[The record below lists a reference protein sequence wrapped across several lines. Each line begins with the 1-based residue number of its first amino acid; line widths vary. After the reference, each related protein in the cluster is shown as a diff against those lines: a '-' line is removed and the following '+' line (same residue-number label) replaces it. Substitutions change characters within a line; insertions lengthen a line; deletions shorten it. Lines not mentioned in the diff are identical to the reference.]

1 MAQDIQ
7 FAVAERVRASGVE
20 GDATLR
26 MSPADARRLMAGF
39 QEVNT
44 DWNDVHNLD
53 RYPGTGDGQGLI
65 RYALDEALPRGAG
78 LAVDVN
84 GNETPVSL
92 EGLTD

>member
-1 MAQDIQ
+1 MVRDIQ
-7 FAVAERVRASGVE
+7 VDVAARVRATGVE

-26 MSPADARRLMAGF
+26 MPPADARRLMAGL
-39 QEVNT
+39 QEINT
-44 DWNDVHNLD
+44 DWNDVHTLD

-78 LAVDVN
+78 LAVDAD

-92 EGLTD
+92 DGLTG